1 MLSVARR
8 FPKRTLAALLS
19 VSLAAGLGAGMLLP
33 AALASDSTPAA
44 TPSAAPAITESPAPT
59 VTPLTDATATPT
71 PTPTVTDVNLL
82 GAEGPRPAKAKK
94 PKPAT
99 RTKKARHVPLRP
111 MDDGTGRRIVYDKS
125 LMHVWLMDDDNRV
138 VARFPVVGRW
148 DRPVQGTY
156 KVYSQSEKSGNP
168 NSGVT
173 FDHMT
178 RFAYGLDG
186 KTPIGFHSIPIFY
199 DGRMMHGI
207 DQLGLPV
214 ATGGCVRMAAEDAEF
229 LYNWAKK
236 GDTVVVLPSP

>member
-1 MLSVARR
+1 MWQALRR
-8 FPKRTLAALLS
+8 FPRGTVAMLLS
-19 VSLAAGLGAGMLLP
+19 LSLAAGVGVGFVVPVAS
-33 AALASDSTPAA
+33 ASDS
-44 TPSAAPAITESPAPT
+44 SQQPAPE
-59 VTPLTDATATPT
+59 AAPT
-71 PTPTVTDVNLL
+71 PTEAPSPGATSESVVAEPVVAEPTIDVTIL
-82 GAEGPRPAKAKK
+82 GAEGPRPAKYKK

-99 RTKKARHVPLRP
+99 RTKKARNVPLRP
-111 MDDGTGRRIVYDKS
+111 LDDGEGRRIVYDKS
-125 LMHVWLMDDDNRV
+125 LMHVWLMDEDNIV
-138 VARFPVVGRW
+138 VKRFPVVGRW

-156 KVYSQSEKSGNP
+156 AIYSQSERSGNP
-168 NSGVT
+168 NSGVN

-186 KTPIGFHSIPIFY
+186 KTPIGFHSIPIYY
-199 DGRMMHGI
+199 DGRMMHDT